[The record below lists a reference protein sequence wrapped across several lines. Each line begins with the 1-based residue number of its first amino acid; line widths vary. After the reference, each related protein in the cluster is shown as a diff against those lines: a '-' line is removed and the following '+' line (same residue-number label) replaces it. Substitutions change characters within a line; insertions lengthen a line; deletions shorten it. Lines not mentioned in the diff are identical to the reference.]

1 MPEPEP
7 VGQPQQPPVPAP
19 RKRKPRMDALTKL
32 KKKYRL
38 DEEVRLDAV
47 GPDGQKQGWGPLMN
61 PQVFEKLASLD
72 QTEDK
77 RYLDWMLFQAG
88 GAAPAFKLSLEMWG
102 EGSKETTP
110 EQFIAKFDREVP
122 VRISAKNIQPIIER
136 LKEHAGID
144 VPGLAKHVQEL
155 VQAGALPNDSERSQ
169 AIMTILNNREVGTPE
184 ERERITKE
192 LLSYKLKTWIRNQA
206 NTKVRD
212 RVHAVYIFNRLAQGK
227 TREQAEA
234 GYLKNEPEL
243 KREYVFGDED
253 NLRYRL
259 FGFYRN
265 WPGGKEGIYEKVYNA
280 MREFLINK
288 LRVENR
294 NSQLDKINAQ
304 IQAKNQGLPPED
316 QMPLR
321 ERIDISVEIGTV
333 KLDRKMHLTY
343 SGPYPTLGSLTT
355 ANEAI
360 MDLPLR
366 ERVAFD
372 VRYAGHKSSS
382 GARTKLYSDDV
393 LDVMVPLTVA
403 AAVKSGH
410 KSWDVADPG
419 QLDVNSR
426 TSSSLG
432 MWTQWALGHHG
443 HPEWQGSRAIPVYF
457 HIKQNGQVVFKMMLV
472 VFLADL
478 VSLKP
483 PYMGTLWQLQGSGTE
498 IHFKEMVKALDQAL
512 EHPLYIAAMKSISKA
527 LRVLRQWGQEF
538 DPDFEMVSD
547 FMKHHKDALQGRR
560 GLREEILLRARQI
573 VELLTE

>member
-1 MPEPEP
+1 
-7 VGQPQQPPVPAP
+7 
-19 RKRKPRMDALTKL
+19 MDALAKL
-32 KKKYRL
+32 RKKYRL
-38 DEEVRLDAV
+38 DDEVRLEAV
-47 GPDGQKQGWGPLMN
+47 GSDGKKQGWGPLMN

-72 QTEDK
+72 QSDDK

-110 EQFIAKFDREVP
+110 EQFMEKFNREVP
-122 VRISAKNIQPIIER
+122 IRIAANNIQPTIER
-136 LKEHAGID
+136 LKEHADID
-144 VPGLAKHVQEL
+144 VPDLAKHAQEL
-155 VQAGALPNDSERSQ
+155 VQAGTLPTDGERFQ
-169 AIMTILNNREVGTPE
+169 AIMGILANRRVGKPGD
-184 ERERITKE
+184 RERIAKE
-192 LLSYKLKTWIRNQA
+192 LLSHKLKTWIRNQA
-206 NTKVRD
+206 DTKVRD
-212 RVHAVYIFNRLAQGK
+212 RVHAVYIFNRLTQGM
-227 TREQAEA
+227 TREQAEHN
-234 GYLKNEPEL
+234 YLNDEPEL

-304 IQAKNQGLPPED
+304 IQIKNQGLPPED
-316 QMPLR
+316 HLPLR
-321 ERIDISVEIGTV
+321 EPIDISVDIGTV
-333 KLDRKMHLTY
+333 KLDRKMHLSY
-343 SGPYPTLGSLTT
+343 SGPYPTLSSLTN
-355 ANEAI
+355 ANEQI
-360 MDLPLR
+360 MDLPMR
-366 ERVAFD
+366 ERVTSD
-372 VRYAGHKSSS
+372 VRYAGPKSTS

-393 LDVMVPLTVA
+393 LDVLVPLTVA

-410 KSWDVADPG
+410 KSWNVADPK

-432 MWTQWALGHHG
+432 IWTQWAAGHHG
-443 HPEWQGSRAIPVYF
+443 HAEWEGSQAIPVYF
-457 HIKQNGQVVFKMMLV
+457 HIKQQGQVVFKMMLV

-478 VSLKP
+478 VNLKP
-483 PYMGTLWQLQGSGTE
+483 PFMGTLWQLQDTGKE
-498 IHFKEMVKALDQAL
+498 IHFMEMVKAIQQQLDK
-512 EHPLYIAAMKSISKA
+512 PVYIAAMKSIVKA
-527 LRVLRQWGQEF
+527 LKVIRQWGQEF
-538 DPDFEMVSD
+538 DPSFEMVGD
-547 FMKHHKDALQGRR
+547 YVKHHKDALQGRR